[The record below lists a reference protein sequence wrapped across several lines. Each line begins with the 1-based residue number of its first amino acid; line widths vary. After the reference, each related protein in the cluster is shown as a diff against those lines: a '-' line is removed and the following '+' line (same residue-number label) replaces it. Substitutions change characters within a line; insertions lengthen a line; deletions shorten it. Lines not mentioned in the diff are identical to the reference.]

1 MHAFVSCNSRNES
14 FLSSI
19 CKHFCFV
26 VMQVIWTAC
35 LRWKD
40 LQLTWW
46 CFYWMPT
53 KTWLHPLSREMR
65 KEWAAVSIFSWCGH
79 LVCSYE
85 ITVLGTIRYAWLNY
99 HHHVACPSM
108 SITFLTSWY
117 LLDSNSGGHPF
128 PILPFLPLHFPFSP
142 SLQSFSFLP
151 FASYLR
157 QSSNRVWR
165 IYMPECQTVPHLAL
179 GVVLDLFLLPN
190 CLYSPLS
197 TVEYKFC
204 SERWHGSVGGMDQ
217 WLERQSV
224 AGGLSLIYSWTTVD
238 VWPLCG

>member
-1 MHAFVSCNSRNES
+1 MQCTPLWAVIHGTKVFC
-14 FLSSI
+14 LPI

-128 PILPFLPLHFPFSP
+128 PILPFLPLHFPSSP

-165 IYMPECQTVPHLAL
+165 IYMPDCAT
-179 GVVLDLFLLPN
+179 
-190 CLYSPLS
+190 LS
-197 TVEYKFC
+197 
-204 SERWHGSVGGMDQ
+204 SWSSVGFIP
-217 WLERQSV
+217 L
-224 AGGLSLIYSWTTVD
+224 AKLSLFTSIHRRVQI
-238 VWPLCG
+238 L